1 MRFAMSSSPHIRCGD
16 NTRRIMLDVLIA
28 LLPTLLAGTIFFGLR
43 CLLLA
48 AVSIAAAGL
57 AEALWNKLT
66 RRYQTVEDLSAAVTG
81 LLLVLTL
88 PATVPYWMA
97 AVGAVFAVIVVKAAF
112 GGLGQNIFN
121 PALAARA
128 LLLLLFPA
136 SMTRFVA
143 PGTSIPLDLRSADV
157 VTAATPLHSMVM
169 PALPDVPLSEMFLGS
184 IGGCIGEVSAD
195 PRQLSRNDGGPE
207 LRLRTDGT
215 ASVDA
220 VHSSGRRGPAGG
232 PLHGIGLR
240 HLPRHARR
248 AGALWDRLRRADRA
262 LPLRRSL
269 PGGRHLRDFTDECR
283 VLAAGA
289 LHAHPPV
296 RRAATE
302 RRPSM
307 KAKELLVSAGSLL
320 LAGLILVVAG
330 NAVAPAAAAN
340 AAAEQQEMMETL
352 LPGSTVFTPEED
364 TGTDANITA
373 VWKGEGG
380 WIIETTVDGY
390 AGPIRQWTGVDSNG
404 HVTGLV
410 VRDMEETFGLGRN
423 ALTDIDFLVQ
433 FVGTSGEAEV
443 GGGVDAITGATV
455 TSRAV
460 ARGVSSACAYV
471 TGADVSTSATEWGG

>member
-136 SMTRFVA
+136 SMTRFAA
-143 PGTSIPLDLRSADV
+143 PGASVPLDLGSADV

-184 IGGCIGEVSAD
+184 IGGCIGEVSA
-195 PRQLSRNDGGPE
+195 LALLIGG
-207 LRLRTDGT
+207 
-215 ASVDA
+215 
-220 VHSSGRRGPAGG
+220 
-232 PLHGIGLR
+232 
-240 HLPRHARR
+240 
-248 AGALWDRLRRADRA
+248 
-262 LPLRRSL
+262 
-269 PGGRHLRDFTDECR
+269 
-283 VLAAGA
+283 
-289 LHAHPPV
+289 
-296 RRAATE
+296 
-302 RRPSM
+302 
-307 KAKELLVSAGSLL
+307 
-320 LAGLILVVAG
+320 
-330 NAVAPAAAAN
+330 
-340 AAAEQQEMMETL
+340 
-352 LPGSTVFTPEED
+352 
-364 TGTDANITA
+364 
-373 VWKGEGG
+373 
-380 WIIETTVDGY
+380 GY
-390 AGPIRQWTGVDSNG
+390 
-404 HVTGLV
+404 LV
-410 VRDMEETFGLGRN
+410 VRGVIKLRIPVSYLGTMAVR
-423 ALTDIDFLVQ
+423 LTVISTTTLS
-433 FVGTSGEAEV
+433 SGF
-443 GGGVDAITGATV
+443 
-455 TSRAV
+455 
-460 ARGVSSACAYV
+460 SSP
-471 TGADVSTSATEWGG
+471 ST